1 MGAGI
6 TVGKRRMQLHC
17 VSACVYVSV
26 YILVEFISI
35 TY

>member
-1 MGAGI
+1 MGAGL

-26 YILVEFISI
+26 YILV
-35 TY
+35 